1 MISDLFLEEIL
12 TAESNN
18 GKLEIV
24 KKIELEINRDNLIY
38 KTGNKRNNQGY
49 NLQKL
54 YKIQLR

>member
-18 GKLEIV
+18 VKLEIV

>member
-18 GKLEIV
+18 VKLEIV

-38 KTGNKRNNQGY
+38 KTDNKRNNQGY

>member
-18 GKLEIV
+18 VKLEIV

-38 KTGNKRNNQGY
+38 KTGNKRNNHGY

-54 YKIQLR
+54 